1 MIVEFDGQYDFL
13 SNFYHSPFSHE
24 GIVYPTNEHFF
35 QAMKTLDIDTRK
47 AIAAAP
53 TPGAAK
59 RMGRHVPLRP
69 DWEKV
74 KVYYMELGLRLK
86 FANKTLAEKLI
97 ATGDEELVEGN
108 WWHDNTWGNCHCPQC
123 SRIGGRN
130 LLGMLLME
138 LRKELQ
144 YGGKADE
151 VAHF

>member
-1 MIVEFDGQYDFL
+1 MIVEFDGQYAFL
-13 SNFYHSPFSHE
+13 SNFYPSPFIHE

-35 QAMKTLDIDTRK
+35 QAMKTLDIDERK
-47 AIAAAP
+47 KIAAAE
-53 TPGAAK
+53 TPGLAK
-59 RMGRHVPLRP
+59 RMGRNVQLRS

-86 FANKTLAEKLI
+86 FANKALAEKLI

-108 WWHDNTWGNCHCPQC
+108 WWCDQTWGSCNCSKHIRTP
-123 SRIGGRN
+123 GRN

-144 YGGKADE
+144 YK
-151 VAHF
+151 